1 MKPSLYLIGLYFLF
15 VHCAEPSSNSLA
27 NDHETIVI
35 GGGLMGSA
43 TAWQLAKQG
52 QAVLLLEKQDSIYQ
66 EGSSYGQARIARS
79 NNRGHDMWSYLH
91 NTAVAETQILVDY
104 LQGVAPDQGYA
115 IDQIYNTNPVT
126 YVGRQ
131 AIYDQLLASLLRQEI
146 DYALALTPEEGQA
159 KFDVQLPQ
167 GVLIQR
173 EYNPLSGTLN
183 PQQLIRYLHRAVLY
197 QGQAIRYNTG
207 VENISFDTQLDRY
220 IVHTTDSQTGEK
232 QRLYAKNIVS
242 AAGPYTGRLLKDV
255 APYFAQLI
263 QPQRV
268 FLAFLKNDQ
277 AHYRALDQDQKNKI
291 SSFYPVINSA
301 RGTRANSFF
310 SMIEYYDEAQVPVL
324 KIGGHFQRT
333 PITDLDTVWRQTLSP
348 EEIAWSRGHTADYHQ
363 LLNLPLTAEN
373 LSFAGG
379 YSCVY
384 SITET
389 EVPLVTPIVQEDG
402 TPNTRF
408 IVLGGMSGV
417 GAKGAMAYGKIAASW
432 MYPQTGKNP
441 IDQRVKDTLG
451 FKRLKKD
458 LDQLNLR

>member
-1 MKPSLYLIGLYFLF
+1 
-15 VHCAEPSSNSLA
+15 
-27 NDHETIVI
+27 
-35 GGGLMGSA
+35 
-43 TAWQLAKQG
+43 
-52 QAVLLLEKQDSIYQ
+52 
-66 EGSSYGQARIARS
+66 
-79 NNRGHDMWSYLH
+79 
-91 NTAVAETQILVDY
+91 
-104 LQGVAPDQGYA
+104 
-115 IDQIYNTNPVT
+115 
-126 YVGRQ
+126 
-131 AIYDQLLASLLRQEI
+131 
-146 DYALALTPEEGQA
+146 
-159 KFDVQLPQ
+159 
-167 GVLIQR
+167 
-173 EYNPLSGTLN
+173 
-183 PQQLIRYLHRAVLY
+183 VLY

-220 IVHTTDSQTGEK
+220 VVHTTDSQTGEK

-268 FLAFLKNDQ
+268 FLAFLKIDQ

-458 LDQLNLR
+458 LDQLNLRWDWCFPFYVCKQIGLGIHRNQKFFVAGRTGKAVVDKLHRLNGIHIG

>member
-1 MKPSLYLIGLYFLF
+1 M
-15 VHCAEPSSNSLA
+15 
-27 NDHETIVI
+27 
-35 GGGLMGSA
+35 
-43 TAWQLAKQG
+43 
-52 QAVLLLEKQDSIYQ
+52 
-66 EGSSYGQARIARS
+66 
-79 NNRGHDMWSYLH
+79 
-91 NTAVAETQILVDY
+91 
-104 LQGVAPDQGYA
+104 
-115 IDQIYNTNPVT
+115 
-126 YVGRQ
+126 
-131 AIYDQLLASLLRQEI
+131 
-146 DYALALTPEEGQA
+146 
-159 KFDVQLPQ
+159 
-167 GVLIQR
+167 
-173 EYNPLSGTLN
+173 
-183 PQQLIRYLHRAVLY
+183 
-197 QGQAIRYNTG
+197 
-207 VENISFDTQLDRY
+207 
-220 IVHTTDSQTGEK
+220 HTTDSQTGEK

-268 FLAFLKNDQ
+268 FLAFLKIDQ